1 MLHIPLKWKTVCNR
15 TCVTNL
21 FWLPPLTFRL
31 PLLYNLTAEPLLW
44 CIAEKW
50 TSRLILNDLPQGGS
64 CLLYFTGPF
73 FYSFSSR
80 NFLHHVSL
88 WSKTQSA
95 VPHLWHACC
104 RCASQISWLS
114 APLCHTLM
122 LCVWGKRL
130 MQCVVSSNLNCC
142 SPEMHCVCVR
152 ACVRQERDCCWVTM
166 ATGSAAMTG
175 LCYHDRGHE
184 DYSSVIV
191 LNVESHNWMFFFFI

>member
-1 MLHIPLKWKTVCNR
+1 MISLKVAVVC
-15 TCVTNL
+15 
-21 FWLPPLTFRL
+21 
-31 PLLYNLTAEPLLW
+31 
-44 CIAEKW
+44 CISPDPE
-50 TSRLILNDLPQGGS
+50 I
-64 CLLYFTGPF
+64 

-88 WSKTQSA
+88 WSKTPSA

-114 APLCHTLM
+114 APLCHTPM

-142 SPEMHCVCVR
+142 SPETHCVCVR

-175 LCYHDRGHE
+175 LCYRDRGHE

-191 LNVESHNWMFFFFI
+191 LNVESHNWMLLVSFL